1 MCMNAFVVLSKRTMS
16 NKEQNNFDSASV
28 AVASMRNLGIILI
41 LHRQHSRDTTNAVF
55 SAASVW

>member
-41 LHRQHSRDTTNAVF
+41 LHRQHRDTTNAVF